1 MVPRTKKVLKKM
13 MKKEKVGIG
22 VTTMVLIVR

>member
-13 MKKEKVGIG
+13 KKEKVGIR

>member
-1 MVPRTKKVLKKM
+1 MVPRTKKVFKK
-13 MKKEKVGIG
+13 MKKEKVGIR